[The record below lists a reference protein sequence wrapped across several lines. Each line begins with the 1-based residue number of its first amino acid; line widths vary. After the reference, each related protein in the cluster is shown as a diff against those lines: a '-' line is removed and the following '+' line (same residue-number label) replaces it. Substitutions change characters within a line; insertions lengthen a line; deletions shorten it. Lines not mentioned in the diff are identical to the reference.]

1 MNTWFEVTVKY
12 VKMDESGHE
21 RRVSETYLL
30 DAISFTEA
38 EARIYK
44 ELQSIVGGEFLVTK
58 ITKTNVTEIILSDNG
73 NRWYKAKVNFIT
85 IDEETGK
92 EKRVSQFILA
102 FSDTTK
108 MADELITES
117 MQGMMCDFEIAA
129 ISENNIMDVFPYL
142 TIDKATGIPTRSRPI
157 SDFICDHDE

>member
-12 VKMDESGHE
+12 VKMDETGHE

-30 DAISFTEA
+30 DAVSFTEA

-44 ELQSIVGGEFLVTK
+44 ELQSIVSGEFLVSK
-58 ITKTNVTEIILSDNG
+58 IAKTNVTEIIPSDNG

-129 ISENNIMDVFPYL
+129 ISESLIMDVFPYL
-142 TIDKATGIPTRSRPI
+142 KDDSAPFTRQE
-157 SDFICDHDE
+157 DEA

>member
-12 VKMDESGHE
+12 VKMDETGRE
-21 RRVSETYLL
+21 RRAVETYLL

-44 ELQSIVGGEFLVTK
+44 ELHSIVNGDLVITK
-58 ITKTNVTEIILSDNG
+58 IAKTNVTEIIPSDHG
-73 NRWYKAKVNFIT
+73 SRWYKAKVNFIT

-92 EKRVSQFILA
+92 EKRVAQFILA

-108 MADELITES
+108 LADELITES
-117 MQGMMCDFEIAA
+117 MQGMICDFEISA
-129 ISENNIMDVFPYL
+129 ISESNIMEVLPYL
-142 TIDKATGIPTRSRPI
+142 KA
-157 SDFICDHDE
+157 DE